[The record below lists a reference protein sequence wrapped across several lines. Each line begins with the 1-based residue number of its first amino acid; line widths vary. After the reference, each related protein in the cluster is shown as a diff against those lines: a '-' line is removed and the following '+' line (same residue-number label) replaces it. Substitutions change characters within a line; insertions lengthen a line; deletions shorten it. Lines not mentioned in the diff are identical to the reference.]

1 MKKKLL
7 TLLTVMALVTPLY
20 KPLSKYGYT
29 GVPKI
34 NVSDINIPKVK
45 INF

>member
-1 MKKKLL
+1 MKKKII
-7 TLLTVMALVTPLY
+7 TLLTAIALVTPLY
-20 KPLSKYGYT
+20 KPLSSYGYT